1 MTEARYWKP
10 ASEHRVDCYL
20 CPRRCRISEGQAG
33 FCSVRANRGGTLY
46 SLVYGRPCAVNV
58 DPVEKKPLFHFLPGT
73 EILSLGTV
81 GCNLDCRFCQNA
93 SLSRGDPTSDRT
105 ASLSPDQA
113 VQLALSRGCR
123 SLAYTYNEPT
133 VFAEYAEDVAA
144 LARQNGLRNAFVTNG
159 YVTQEALPEV
169 YANIDAANVDLKA
182 FSDDFYRRWT
192 QAELQPVLDTLVA
205 LHERGVW
212 IEITNLV
219 IPGLNDAESESRRL
233 CEWIL
238 ENLGDRVPL
247 HFTAFHPDHQLT
259 DKPPTPQQALTRAR
273 DLAREVGLKYVY
285 VGNVHDE
292 AGSSTYCPECNELL
306 VARSWHSVRQV
317 HLTRDRCGHCGARA
331 DFLVAT

>member
-20 CPRRCRISEGQAG
+20 CSRRCRIGEGQMG
-33 FCSVRANRGGTLY
+33 FCSVRANRGGKLY

-73 EILSLGTV
+73 EILSIGTV

-93 SLSRGDPTSDRT
+93 SLSRGDPASDRA
-105 ASLSPDQA
+105 ASLSPAQV
-113 VQLALSRGCR
+113 VQLALSRGCQ
-123 SLAYTYNEPT
+123 SVAYTYNEPT

-159 YVTQEALPEV
+159 YVTPEALPGV

-182 FSDDFYRRWT
+182 FSEDFYRRWT

-205 LHERGVW
+205 LHQRGVW

-219 IPGLNDAESESRRL
+219 IPTLNDFESESRRL

-259 DKPPTPQQALTRAR
+259 DKPPPPQQTLTQLR

-285 VGNVHDE
+285 VGNVHDD

-306 VARSWHSVRQV
+306 VARSWHAVRQL
-317 HLTRDRCGHCGARA
+317 HLAGDRCGHCGARA
-331 DFLVAT
+331 DFLVAP